1 MTISRISR
9 GGSAPAAAKAPS
21 SAPAAGAQN
30 QLFITGSTT
39 EAVNAALKGKGTAQP
54 VKGGLV
60 VNPPFDLETAMSLSS
75 SLKKE
80 GFKVVIRRA
89 KAAPGVVLS
98 MLHHTAPREGE
109 RSSTWCASAAILT
122 GPRPSKCGASSRRRD
137 IQGFSCRARP
147 ADGRRSDA
155 VDRGGVTALTKNDLI
170 NAVAA
175 HGLSKRQSASV
186 VESLFDIIFRCF
198 EKSEDVKIV
207 GFGHF
212 RIRRK
217 ASRRGR
223 NPQTGDSIEITAR
236 KVLTFKPSKGLKQRI
251 NQQS

>member
-1 MTISRISR
+1 M
-9 GGSAPAAAKAPS
+9 
-21 SAPAAGAQN
+21 
-30 QLFITGSTT
+30 
-39 EAVNAALKGKGTAQP
+39 
-54 VKGGLV
+54 
-60 VNPPFDLETAMSLSS
+60 
-75 SLKKE
+75 
-80 GFKVVIRRA
+80 
-89 KAAPGVVLS
+89 
-98 MLHHTAPREGE
+98 
-109 RSSTWCASAAILT
+109 
-122 GPRPSKCGASSRRRD
+122 
-137 IQGFSCRARP
+137 
-147 ADGRRSDA
+147 
-155 VDRGGVTALTKNDLI
+155 TKNDLV

-186 VESLFDIIFRCF
+186 VETLFDIIF

-251 NQQS
+251 NAGAS